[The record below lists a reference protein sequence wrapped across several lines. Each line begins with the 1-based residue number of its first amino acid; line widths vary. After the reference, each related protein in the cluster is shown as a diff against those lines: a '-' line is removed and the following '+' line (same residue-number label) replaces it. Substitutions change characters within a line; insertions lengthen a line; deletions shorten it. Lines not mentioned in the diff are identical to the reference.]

1 MGKKWMNVV
10 ILNFMSLP
18 QLKLSQLGYSSIT

>member
-10 ILNFMSLP
+10 ILNFMSLS